1 MVESDLSKKL
11 EELKQLK
18 QEEENNLVVQLDDLQ
33 KRYESVSVQLQA
45 VIAEKTEAEAKLTLT
60 RADCDQSKTLVSN
73 LENNQKDLKEELR
86 LVLAAKDDVSQKL
99 VLTLQKLETVQ
110 LELLN
115 KKATDGKI
123 DEVDRDVEWEARS
136 VHFQGSAVGRNGD
149 GRSTE
154 PSPRDFVV
162 SLQNGKMSNSFENG
176 DLDKSTQN
184 LMKGQKVRDFLS
196 CRNL

>member
-1 MVESDLSKKL
+1 M
-11 EELKQLK
+11 
-18 QEEENNLVVQLDDLQ
+18 VQLDDLQ
-33 KRYESVSVQLQA
+33 KRYESMCVQLQA
-45 VIAEKTEAEAKLTLT
+45 VIAEKTEAEAKLTRT

-99 VLTLQKLETVQ
+99 VLTLQKLEAVQ

-115 KKATDGKI
+115 KNDGKMI
-123 DEVDRDVEWEARS
+123 DEVDRDVDWEARS
-136 VHFQGSAVGRNGD
+136 VHFQGSAAGRNGD

-154 PSPRDFVV
+154 PSPRDFGV
-162 SLQNGKMSNSFENG
+162 SLPNGKMSNSFENG

-184 LMKGQKVRDFLS
+184 SMKGQKVRGFLS